1 MNSKRQSILLL
12 LFTLGA
18 TSCGFTPVY
27 APDSEAPAK
36 LSEISVAPPKN
47 RRASFQLVS
56 ELEKRIGRNVN
67 SDKILEH
74 SISISYESFGLFNR
88 SNRAQLVGNVT
99 YSVVSTKDGRSL
111 YSGSVNNFVTFV
123 TDGRTTT
130 SPFDDALERL
140 VTILADQIITELM
153 VQVS

>member
-1 MNSKRQSILLL
+1 MNSKRQSVLLL

-18 TSCGFTPVY
+18 ASCGFTPVY

-36 LSEISVAPPKN
+36 LSEFSVAPPSN
-47 RRASFQLVS
+47 SRASFLLVS
-56 ELEKRIGRNVN
+56 ELENRIGRNVN
-67 SDKILEH
+67 GNKIFKH
-74 SISISYESFGLFNR
+74 NISLSFENLGLFNR
-88 SNRAQLVGNVT
+88 SNRGQLVGSIT

-111 YSGSVNNFVTFV
+111 YSGSVNNVVTFV

-140 VTILADQIITELM
+140 VTILADQIIAKLM